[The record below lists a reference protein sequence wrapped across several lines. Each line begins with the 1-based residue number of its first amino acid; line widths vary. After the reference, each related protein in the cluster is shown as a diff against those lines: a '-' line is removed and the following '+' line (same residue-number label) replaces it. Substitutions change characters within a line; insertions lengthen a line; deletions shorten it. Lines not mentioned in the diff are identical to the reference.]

1 MNSDS
6 ALRFKSLLI
15 KDDLTAIQELS
26 AESTD
31 VRALL
36 WEVTRLRALTLHTH
50 EYFRQG
56 SSSTAPAM
64 GESLQDMVA
73 DKPITQEQSE
83 L

>member
-1 MNSDS
+1 VNSDS

-15 KDDLTAIQELS
+15 KD
-26 AESTD
+26 
-31 VRALL
+31 
-36 WEVTRLRALTLHTH
+36 EVTRLRALTLHTH

-64 GESLQDMVA
+64 GESLQEIVA
-73 DKPITQEQSE
+73 DKPIIQEQSE

>member
-1 MNSDS
+1 VNSDS

-15 KDDLTAIQELS
+15 KD
-26 AESTD
+26 
-31 VRALL
+31 
-36 WEVTRLRALTLHTH
+36 EVTRLRALTLHTH

-64 GESLQDMVA
+64 GELLQEMVA
-73 DKPITQEQSE
+73 DKPIIQEQSE